1 MPFCPNCKYE
11 YRDGF
16 KKCSDCGTDLVDEL
30 PEHEEVKV
38 KLVPLKTQPGR
49 IYSEMVKEVLEKK
62 GIFCIIESG
71 PLFSLGSAGSEGDE
85 SYILVQEDRY
95 EEAEKI
101 LEEMS
106 GDL

>member
-1 MPFCPNCKYE
+1 MPFCPECKYE

-16 KKCSDCGTDLVDEL
+16 TKCSDCGADLVDKL
-30 PEHEEVKV
+30 PEHEEVSV

-71 PLFSLGSAGSEGDE
+71 PLFSLGSTGSEGDE
-85 SYILVQEDRY
+85 SVILVPEDRY

-106 GDL
+106 GEL